1 MKDKAKYID
10 INKVTIPR
18 SFFNQDLNVPKLL
31 EWLDSQPEADVVEV
45 VRCKD
50 CEHFLKEASKVY
62 NGHFCEVW
70 VDYISPDCFCSY
82 GKRKEDM
89 NNV

>member
-1 MKDKAKYID
+1 MKEYIEPKAKYID

-18 SFFNQDLNVPKLL
+18 RFFNQDLNVPKLL
-31 EWLDSQPEADVVEV
+31 EWLDSQPAADVVEV

-50 CEHFLKEASKVY
+50 CEHFSKEGSKAY

-70 VDYISPDCFCSY
+70 LDFVKPDDYCSY
-82 GKRKEDM
+82 GERR
-89 NNV
+89 